1 MQQKELSPEQLE
13 LIKQKFLREEIR
25 ENEHFAGV
33 CSAVDLVRQAIW
45 TTMARIHD
53 GYLPPLKGEALNR
66 VIAMEYLYRNT
77 DIDIQG
83 YNEPVCCT
91 PFYYEAFKEE
101 FDRLQESNY
110 RKPK

>member
-1 MQQKELSPEQLE
+1 MQHKELSPEEIE
-13 LIKQKFLREEIR
+13 LLKQKFINDELKNEESLK
-25 ENEHFAGV
+25 GV
-33 CSAVDLVRQAIW
+33 CVAVGLVRIAIH
-45 TTMARIHD
+45 TTYERIHL
-53 GYLPPLKGEALNR
+53 GYLPQLTGEALNR

-101 FDRLQESNY
+101 FDRLKESNH
-110 RKPK
+110 RKP